1 MTLQLQL
8 KTTPSCSGFRLSSH
22 WTKYYDLTL
31 VNKLEH
37 EERTFRRYIVTIQA
51 YKPVPEEAIQEL
63 IMSFDSLIETL
74 SLEVLEYEE

>member
-1 MTLQLQL
+1 MMLQLQL
-8 KTTPSCSGFRLSSH
+8 KTLPSCPGFRLSSH
-22 WTKYYDLTL
+22 WTKYDLTL